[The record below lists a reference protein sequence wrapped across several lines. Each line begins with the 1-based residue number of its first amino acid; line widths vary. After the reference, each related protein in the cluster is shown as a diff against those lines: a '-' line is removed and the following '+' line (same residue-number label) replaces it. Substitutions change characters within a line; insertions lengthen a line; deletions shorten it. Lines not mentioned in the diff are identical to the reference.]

1 MRRFLFS
8 WQLRFME
15 RRGFSPSWGSVM
27 VGCIKAF
34 QRMSHQFLAN
44 KTKATSIGPFSI
56 GMLHRMTNL
65 YWPAIS
71 NHWAR
76 GNHSNNIQFN
86 GWCLVF
92 VVSFLS
98 PQGMF
103 LVWYDLG
110 LLPLVL
116 GEDLAS
122 WVAAGHGIMVGHGLA
137 SAAAAE
143 TLSNLTTEKKDING
157 LGVVNSLRAN
167 VFV

>member
-1 MRRFLFS
+1 
-8 WQLRFME
+8 
-15 RRGFSPSWGSVM
+15 
-27 VGCIKAF
+27 
-34 QRMSHQFLAN
+34 
-44 KTKATSIGPFSI
+44 
-56 GMLHRMTNL
+56 
-65 YWPAIS
+65 
-71 NHWAR
+71 
-76 GNHSNNIQFN
+76 
-86 GWCLVF
+86 
-92 VVSFLS
+92 
-98 PQGMF
+98 MF

-157 LGVVNSLRAN
+157 LGEVNSLRAN

>member
-1 MRRFLFS
+1 MCMRRFLFS

-56 GMLHRMTNL
+56 GMLHWMTNL

-76 GNHSNNIQFN
+76 GNRSNNIQFN
-86 GWCLVF
+86 GWCLVLL
-92 VVSFLS
+92 FLS
-98 PQGMF
+98 CPPPRNVPCM
-103 LVWYDLG
+103 VWFG
-110 LLPLVL
+110 
-116 GEDLAS
+116 S
-122 WVAAGHGIMVGHGLA
+122 STSCAGR
-137 SAAAAE
+137 
-143 TLSNLTTEKKDING
+143 G
-157 LGVVNSLRAN
+157 LGSLGSSRSWHYGGTRLG
-167 VFV
+167 FSSSCRDS